1 MLGISKG
8 KHYYIPK
15 GEDDTEL
22 KIMKSI
28 DEKFTEDQTL
38 GVIRMTE
45 LLKLEEFKVGY
56 RKIRRLMRKMGI
68 WATFPKPNL
77 SKLGL
82 AKYIHSYKLRKL
94 DINHPNQVW
103 SVDITYI
110 PMAKGFMYLTAIIDV
125 YSRTIVVWGLHNTL
139 EAANN
144 IEVLL
149 EAIKTHGKPEII
161 NSDQGSQY
169 TSKEWVNTLKDN
181 NIEVSMNGRG
191 RCLDNIWIERLNAT
205 HFTFSHSA

>member
-68 WATFPKPNL
+68 
-77 SKLGL
+77 
-82 AKYIHSYKLRKL
+82 
-94 DINHPNQVW
+94 
-103 SVDITYI
+103 
-110 PMAKGFMYLTAIIDV
+110 
-125 YSRTIVVWGLHNTL
+125 
-139 EAANN
+139 
-144 IEVLL
+144 
-149 EAIKTHGKPEII
+149 
-161 NSDQGSQY
+161 
-169 TSKEWVNTLKDN
+169 
-181 NIEVSMNGRG
+181 
-191 RCLDNIWIERLNAT
+191 
-205 HFTFSHSA
+205 